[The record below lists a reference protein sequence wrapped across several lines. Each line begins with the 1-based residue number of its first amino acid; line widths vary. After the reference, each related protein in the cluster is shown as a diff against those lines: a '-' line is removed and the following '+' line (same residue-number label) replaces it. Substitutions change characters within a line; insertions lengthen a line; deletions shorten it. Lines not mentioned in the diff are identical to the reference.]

1 MLGDLLFE
9 LSNDDRRKILLSIK
23 EKPMR
28 LTQISK
34 NLGLTVQETSRQL
47 SRLEDVGLEYKDPKG
62 YHHLTHYG
70 ELVIRQLRGI
80 EFTSNFI
87 AYFTTHSLER
97 LSSEFVDGIGD
108 LSDCMGI
115 ANAMDFIRNTEN
127 LIRDARDYVWILV
140 DQFPINSL
148 RTIVEAIDRGVRF
161 RIIELRERVLNPVL
175 DAMTSEETQAIS
187 RTRHTP
193 LVEQRMVNDVNVY
206 MLVSDSRCIIAFP
219 TSDGQFDFKG
229 FTATDDSSLSYCRDV
244 FRHYWDG
251 ADQRTASPVAKVIRG
266 RVTSGLKV
274 SNDIVVVGLE
284 DPGADTQA
292 VQDAVDNYDEVTLR
306 GTFNFGSSFV
316 QISKNVV
323 IRGEGREND
332 IPSATIYKKGWRF
345 PFTEWDCVFKIDR
358 EDADVVIE
366 NIHFTDFNHT
376 CIWGSRCRK
385 LKISNNRI
393 TLMTGSG
400 RGFSF
405 GSFGDVVIGI
415 LVMPEVDVFEG
426 KLNVKGNYF
435 DFARIAWGG
444 SLSRGGIEENPSYRP
459 DLFNHEYYMTFGIAV
474 HHGSD
479 TVIIEDNIVRNAN
492 ARGIAVTG
500 NLETGDV
507 TIRKNTVFS
516 DVYGSYPF
524 SSPEAGAGIL
534 VQSAWGFPSPGF
546 DVEIMDNDIRLDKLN
561 YSGIKV
567 LGPVMDREGADK
579 LKGGVVSRNR
589 IQLKIGYEG
598 IHVRKCDE
606 FDLTRNTISGEA
618 YYGIRV
624 SGRKRTGDLDLRAL
638 NNKVVDNDMKE
649 LEIRNP
655 DMYSDGNVDGKMFA
669 GAEGKSATANVWLNT
684 YTSDNVIDIKVN
696 ETLIDEGTNNTRAR
710 AQ

>member
-1 MLGDLLFE
+1 MLGDILFE
-9 LSNDDRRKILLSIK
+9 LSNDDRRRILFSLK

-34 NLGLTVQETSRQL
+34 NLGLTVQETSRQI
-47 SRLEDVGLEYKDPKG
+47 SRLEEVGLEYKDPKG
-62 YHHLTHYG
+62 FHHLTHYA
-70 ELVIRQLRGI
+70 ELVLRQLRGI
-80 EFTSNFI
+80 EFTSQFKY
-87 AYFTTHSLER
+87 YFTAHSLER
-97 LSSEFVDGIGD
+97 LSSDFVDGIGA
-108 LSDCMGI
+108 LSGSVGI
-115 ANAMDFIRNTEN
+115 GNAMDFVRVTDI
-127 LIRDARDYVWILV
+127 LIREAGDYVWLLV
-140 DQFPINSL
+140 DQFPINSI
-148 RTIVEAIDRGVRF
+148 RSIVEAIDRGVRF
-161 RIIELRERVLNPVL
+161 RIIELRERVLDPDL
-175 DAMTSEETQAIS
+175 DALTSEETQAIS
-187 RTRHTP
+187 RTRQTP
-193 LVEQRMVNDVNVY
+193 LVEQRMVDEVDAY
-206 MLVSDSRCIIAFP
+206 LLVSDKRGILAFP
-219 TSDGQFDFKG
+219 SSDGQFDFKG
-229 FTATDDSSLSYCRDV
+229 FTSTDDSSLSYYRDV
-244 FRHYWDG
+244 FQHYWDG
-251 ADQRTASPVAKVIRG
+251 ADQRTASPVARVVRG
-266 RVTSGLKV
+266 RVTSGLKT
-274 SNDIVVVGLE
+274 SNGIVVVGRE
-284 DPGADTQA
+284 DPGVDAQA

-306 GTFNFGSSFV
+306 GAFNFGPSFV
-316 QISKNVV
+316 QISKSVV

-345 PFTEWDCVFKIDR
+345 PFTEWDCVFKLDR
-358 EDADVVIE
+358 EDANVVIE

-376 CIWGSRCRK
+376 CIWGSCCKK
-385 LKISNNRI
+385 LNIINNRI

-400 RGFSF
+400 RGLSF
-405 GSFGDVVIGI
+405 GSFGDVVVGI
-415 LVMPEVDVFEG
+415 FVMPEVDAFEG
-426 KLNVKGNYF
+426 KLNVKGNYI
-435 DFARIAWGG
+435 DLARIAWGG

-546 DVEIMDNDIRLDKLN
+546 ELEISDNYIRLDKLN

-579 LKGGVVSRNR
+579 LRGGVVSGNR
-589 IQLKIGYEG
+589 IQLKTGYEG

-606 FDLTRNTISGEA
+606 FNLIRNTISGEA

-624 SGRKRTGDLDLRAL
+624 SGRKKTGELDLRAL

-655 DMYSDGNVDGKMFA
+655 DVYSDGNVDGEMFA
-669 GAEGKSATANVWLNT
+669 GSGGKSATANAWFNT
-684 YTSDNVIDIKVN
+684 HTSDNVIDIKVN
-696 ETLIDEGTNNTRAR
+696 ETLIDEGTNNTRVR

>member
-9 LSNDDRRKILLSIK
+9 LSNDDRRRILLSIK

-34 NLGLTVQETSRQL
+34 NLGLTVQEASRQL

-70 ELVIRQLRGI
+70 ELILRQLRGI
-80 EFTSNFI
+80 EFTSNFK

-108 LSDCMGI
+108 LSDSMEI

-127 LIRDARDYVWILV
+127 LIREARDYVWLLV
-140 DQFPINSL
+140 DQFPMNSI

-161 RIIELRERVLNPVL
+161 RIIELRERVLNPDL
-175 DAMTSEETQAIS
+175 DALTSEETQAIG
-187 RTRHTP
+187 RTSQTT
-193 LVEQRMVNDVNVY
+193 LVEQRMVKEVNVS
-206 MLVSDSRCIIAFP
+206 MLVSDSHCIIAFP

-244 FRHYWDG
+244 FQHYWDG
-251 ADQRTASPVAKVIRG
+251 ADQRTASPASLVIRG
-266 RVTSGLKV
+266 PVTSGLKV
-274 SNDIVVVGLE
+274 SNDTVIVGRE
-284 DPGADTQA
+284 DPRADAQA

-316 QISKNVV
+316 QISKSVV

-332 IPSATIYKKGWRF
+332 IPTATIYKKGWRF

-385 LKISNNRI
+385 LKIINNRI

-400 RGFSF
+400 RGLSF
-405 GSFGDVVIGI
+405 GSFGDTIIGI
-415 LVMPEVDVFEG
+415 LVMPEVDAFQG
-426 KLNVKGNYF
+426 KVKIKGNYI
-435 DFARIAWGG
+435 DFARFAWGG

-474 HHGSD
+474 HLGSD

-524 SSPEAGAGIL
+524 SSLEAGAGIL

-546 DVEIMDNDIRLDKLN
+546 DVEISDNDIRLDKLN

-579 LKGGVVSRNR
+579 LRGGVVSGNR

-606 FDLTRNTISGEA
+606 FYLTRNTISGEA

-624 SGRKRTGDLDLRAL
+624 SGRKKTGELDLRAL
-638 NNKVVDNDMKE
+638 NNKVVDNDMND
-649 LEIRNP
+649 LEIRDP
-655 DMYSDGNVDGKMFA
+655 DVYSDGNVDGEMFA
-669 GAEGKSATANVWLNT
+669 GSGGKSDTANVWLNT

-696 ETLIDEGTNNTRAR
+696 ETLIDEGKNNTRAH
-710 AQ
+710 A